1 MLFQVMTKPMA
12 GGSHSHH
19 QTAWFWWL
27 AWCASGITVCGT
39 LFLSLPPLAMTLKH
53 HGAASDRARVSVDF
67 SEAQGLA
74 QLAEP
79 LGIEAFDGTTGGA
92 EVRME
97 FPGRGELF
105 VGYWVSMPLGAEKP
119 ILRPMVSREHPQSG
133 GTS

>member
-1 MLFQVMTKPMA
+1 MLFQVMTKPMTA
-12 GGSHSHH
+12 GSHSHH

-27 AWCASGITVCGT
+27 AWCAAGMAVCGA
-39 LFLSLPPLAMTLKH
+39 LFLSLPPLVMTPNH

-79 LGIEAFDGTTGGA
+79 LGIEAFEGATGGA

-97 FPGRGELF
+97 FPGAGELF
-105 VGYWVSMPLGAEKP
+105 VGYRSSVPLGAEKP
-119 ILRPMVSREHPQSG
+119 ILKPMVNRERPQSS
-133 GTS
+133 GTY